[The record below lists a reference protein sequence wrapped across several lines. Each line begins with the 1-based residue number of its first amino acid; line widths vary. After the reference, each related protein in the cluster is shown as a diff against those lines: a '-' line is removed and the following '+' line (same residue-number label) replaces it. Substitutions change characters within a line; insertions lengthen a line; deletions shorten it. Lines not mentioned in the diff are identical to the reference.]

1 MSDRGRERSEFLAE
15 SAEILE
21 TLGRDLLVLDE
32 GRGGELDP
40 ELLNGIFRGAHSLKG
55 LAGMFGEDRLAT
67 LAHAAEDLLD
77 HLRLGKVEASDPV
90 VDSLVEVVDV
100 LQALLAEASRE
111 ETTGAL
117 GSRATGLAARLRGLT
132 QATAPAQVD
141 LLDQL
146 DLDPATRKVFTE
158 YEEHRLRE
166 NLRKGMSLY
175 RVRAEFDLSDF
186 DVGLAKLNGQLKPLG
201 EVISTLPS
209 QRPGDETG
217 IAFDL
222 IYGTRR
228 PERELL
234 AALEGTP
241 ATAERLGRL
250 EPAALAPEPPA
261 APVGKTPK
269 KPRRAKGAKPL
280 PPAPAVSN
288 VTALPSSN
296 GAAPARADS
305 EASLRSLTETVRVD
319 IRRLDSL
326 MNAVGELL
334 LIKGNLQRLA
344 ESAGHSSAI
353 GPSRAWSQELTRESR
368 ALERKLEEVQEGL
381 LGARM
386 VPLGQVFE
394 KLARLV
400 RRLARDAGKEL
411 ELVLSGGEVELDKLI
426 VEELSDPLMHTIRN
440 AIDHG
445 IEAPEVREAQGKPR
459 KGRISLRAVQRGN
472 RVLLEV
478 SDDGAGIN
486 EERVREVAVQRGLLT
501 ADEARELPTRE
512 AQNLIFTP
520 GFSTARSIS
529 ELSGRGVGL
538 DVVKTNIASLS
549 GLIDVHSE
557 RGNGTTF
564 EITLPVTLAIVRAL
578 VVGAEGRTYAI
589 PLSGVLEI
597 LSLSASEVRTVE
609 RRELLPVRGRTLPLV
624 RLAPLF
630 GHGPGTTGPLFAL
643 VLGLAQERIALV
655 VDQLHGQQDIVVK
668 PLGGRLSHIRGIS
681 GATDLGNRQT
691 VLVLDVGALIEDSVA
706 PEWKAEAL

>member
-77 HLRLGKVEASDPV
+77 HLRLGKVEVSDPV

-117 GSRATGLAARLRGLT
+117 GSRATGLASRLRGLT
-132 QATAPAQVD
+132 QANTPPQAD

-166 NLRKGMSLY
+166 NLRKGMTLY

-186 DVGLAKLNGQLKPLG
+186 DLGLARLNGQIKPQG

-234 AALEGTP
+234 AALEGTL
-241 ATAERLGRL
+241 ATAERLGRV
-250 EPAALAPEPPA
+250 EPAAS
-261 APVGKTPK
+261 PK
-269 KPRRAKGAKPL
+269 KPRRAKGSKR
-280 PPAPAVSN
+280 PAPAPEASN
-288 VTALPSSN
+288 VTALPTTN
-296 GAAPARADS
+296 GATPARSDN

-445 IEAPEVREAQGKPR
+445 IESPEVRAAQGKPR
-459 KGRISLRAVQRGN
+459 KGRISLRAAQRGN

-486 EERVREVAVQRGLLT
+486 EARVREVAVQRGLLT

-549 GLIDVHSE
+549 GLIDVRSE
-557 RGNGTTF
+557 RGAGTTF

-597 LSLSASEVRTVE
+597 LSLSPSEVRTVE